1 MFQCNIN
8 YPYKK
13 AFDDIEHIICNNTAN
28 EIWKPY
34 VARHKAIYEYKIR
47 KNFKMAEKILLET
60 IDLLEVTPLRI
71 KYDIY
76 FELGEVYR
84 LMDTELDNYEKSQK
98 YYLEAVQ
105 FAERVHDFNLYSNSQ
120 LGIMLLSI
128 KHEKEIDNDILRTI
142 ISETY
147 SLGLNINYNYALYVQ
162 HLIRNEDFSEELVTY
177 WRKMHFSDLF
187 SMSSKSESEKCN
199 IKLTVM

>member
-1 MFQCNIN
+1 
-8 YPYKK
+8 
-13 AFDDIEHIICNNTAN
+13 
-28 EIWKPY
+28 
-34 VARHKAIYEYKIR
+34 
-47 KNFKMAEKILLET
+47 
-60 IDLLEVTPLRI
+60 
-71 KYDIY
+71 
-76 FELGEVYR
+76 
-84 LMDTELDNYEKSQK
+84 MDTELDNYEKSQK

-120 LGIMLLSI
+120 LGIMLLGI

-162 HLIRNEDFSEELVTY
+162 HLIRNEDFPEGLVTY

>member
-1 MFQCNIN
+1 M
-8 YPYKK
+8 KR
-13 AFDDIEHIICNNTAN
+13 
-28 EIWKPY
+28 
-34 VARHKAIYEYKIR
+34 V
-47 KNFKMAEKILLET
+47 KILLERCN
-60 IDLLEVTPLRI
+60 LRNE
-71 KYDIY
+71 Y
-76 FELGEVYR
+76 
-84 LMDTELDNYEKSQK
+84 N
-98 YYLEAVQ
+98 
-105 FAERVHDFNLYSNSQ
+105 DFNLYSNSQ
-120 LGIMLLSI
+120 LGIMLLGI

-162 HLIRNEDFSEELVTY
+162 HLIRNEDFPEGLVTY

>member
-1 MFQCNIN
+1 M
-8 YPYKK
+8 
-13 AFDDIEHIICNNTAN
+13 NTL
-28 EIWKPY
+28 I
-34 VARHKAIYEYKIR
+34 RHKAIYEYKIR

-142 ISETY
+142 ISEISLVQLLLPLYIKRALISSTVPSYRSDIKALFIPFIFLFLYY
-147 SLGLNINYNYALYVQ
+147 SFYDRLRI
-162 HLIRNEDFSEELVTY
+162 
-177 WRKMHFSDLF
+177 HFYLPHSDLF
-187 SMSSKSESEKCN
+187 LL
-199 IKLTVM
+199 IKTECHHIALIQMLAAQVINHNYRLH

>member
-1 MFQCNIN
+1 
-8 YPYKK
+8 
-13 AFDDIEHIICNNTAN
+13 
-28 EIWKPY
+28 
-34 VARHKAIYEYKIR
+34 
-47 KNFKMAEKILLET
+47 
-60 IDLLEVTPLRI
+60 LRI

-76 FELGEVYR
+76 FELGEIYR

-147 SLGLNINYNYALYVQ
+147 SLGLNINYNYAIYVQ
-162 HLIRNEDFSEELVTY
+162 HLIRNEDFSKELVTY
-177 WRKMHFSDLF
+177 WRKMHFSDLL
-187 SMSSKSESEKCN
+187 SMSSKSESEKYN

>member
-1 MFQCNIN
+1 MKSGNRMLLGTKRSTNI
-8 YPYKK
+8 
-13 AFDDIEHIICNNTAN
+13 
-28 EIWKPY
+28 
-34 VARHKAIYEYKIR
+34 
-47 KNFKMAEKILLET
+47 LET